1 MEKLKELW
9 RQFAYERIK
18 AQRIWLLSS
27 VLAAIAAVILL
38 FFAPTIT
45 IAQCIITAI
54 FTTMVVYTFY
64 YHFTEEDWLSYSNNY
79 AYTPDI
85 IISIGWYILATNI
98 LWMFPISIYWSL
110 IPLGIIIFALTSA
123 TDGKIDWFSSL
134 LWIVILAFWFIAI
147 QNKLDAK
154 NYLKTD
160 PEPEVVVLSNFDKN
174 QQVFFIDGQEE
185 YLKFKGFG
193 AWGDAEEL
201 GLKKGDTAK
210 IVRHPNNNHH
220 VIKISK

>member
-1 MEKLKELW
+1 MEKLKDLW
-9 RQFAYERIK
+9 RQFAYERTK
-18 AQRIWLLSS
+18 VQRIWLLSS

-54 FTTMVVYTFY
+54 FSTMVIFTFY
-64 YHFTEEDWLSYSNNY
+64 YHFTTEDWLSYSNNY

-110 IPLGIIIFALTSA
+110 IPLGVIMLALTSA
-123 TDGKIDWFSSL
+123 DDGIIDWLSSL
-134 LWIVILAFWFIAI
+134 LWLAIFAFWFIGI
-147 QNKLDAK
+147 QHKLDAK
-154 NYLKTD
+154 NYLKTN

-174 QQVFFIDGQEE
+174 QQVFFIEGQDD

-193 AWGDAEEL
+193 AWGDAKEL
-201 GLKKGDTAK
+201 DLKKGDTAK
-210 IVRHPNNNHH
+210 IVRHPNNNHY